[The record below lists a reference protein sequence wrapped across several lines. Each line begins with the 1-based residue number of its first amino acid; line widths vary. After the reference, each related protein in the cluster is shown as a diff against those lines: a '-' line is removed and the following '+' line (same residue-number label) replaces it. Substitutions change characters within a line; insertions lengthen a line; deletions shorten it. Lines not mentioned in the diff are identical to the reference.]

1 MELGGQ
7 VLDQLAEVHAV
18 VSGEVEHQFAAV
30 QRIFCVHQLHFQAVG
45 GDALLADGVG
55 LLHVGAVLAHT
66 ADVHCIGHADDR
78 LDLAGEARH
87 LVGGAHD
94 LAALGAA
101 GRGNDD
107 VVALFDLEIAGIKI
121 IGAAVFL
128 EFYRNYFHGKFLYLF
143 VRQNAVGTWFYR
155 AASAANTA
163 TARRRLPLLVTVL
176 RVAALTCKIRAAR
189 SGVRPPHCSAP

>member
-1 MELGGQ
+1 M
-7 VLDQLAEVHAV
+7 
-18 VSGEVEHQFAAV
+18 
-30 QRIFCVHQLHFQAVG
+30 G

-128 EFYRNYFHGKFLYLF
+128 EFYRNYFHGKFLCLF
-143 VRQNAVGTWFYR
+143 VRQKCRWYMVLPGSLSGKYRHRQAQIAVACYGFSR
-155 AASAANTA
+155 
-163 TARRRLPLLVTVL
+163 
-176 RVAALTCKIRAAR
+176 
-189 SGVRPPHCSAP
+189 CSADL

>member
-30 QRIFCVHQLHFQAVG
+30 QRIFCIHQLHFQAVG

-55 LLHVGAVLAHT
+55 LLHVGAVLAHA
-66 ADVHCIGHADDR
+66 ADVHRIGHADDR
-78 LDLAGEARH
+78 LDLAREARH

-121 IGAAVFL
+121 IGAAIFL

-143 VRQNAVGTWFYR
+143 VRQKCRWYMVLAGSLSGKYRYRQAQVAVACYGF
-155 AASAANTA
+155 
-163 TARRRLPLLVTVL
+163 AR
-176 RVAALTCKIRAAR
+176 
-189 SGVRPPHCSAP
+189 CSADL